1 MLPERKEAVGKG
13 EQQKCDEAH
22 NDTDQ
27 CHSVLN
33 VFLWLNGRLGVTK
46 DGSDVAHHE

>member
-1 MLPERKEAVGKG
+1 MLPERIEAVGKG